1 MNTKKFLIGGIV
13 GGVVYFLLG
22 WLFYGHLLAQ
32 YFQGHPGTATGVD
45 RAMDQFIWW
54 ALILGNLL
62 SGFLLAYVFSKS
74 GVSSL
79 SSGLITGCILGFLMS
94 SSFDLIRYATSNIIS
109 KHWACAD
116 VATFTVIS
124 AITGAVVGAVMGMGN
139 KTTVSNTNV

>member
-22 WLFYGHLLAQ
+22 WLFYGQILAQ

-79 SSGLITGCILGFLMS
+79 SSGLITGGILGFLMS
-94 SSFDLIRYATSNIIS
+94 SSFDLIGYATTNITS
-109 KHWACAD
+109 KHAMLAD